1 MENTNLKN
9 EYFFS
14 GNSTGCLLIHGFSST
29 PAELREL
36 GESLSKEGYTV
47 LSILLSGHGTVVENM
62 EKSNYGDWIKSA
74 EEGYERLKKTCT
86 KIYVIGHSMGGLL
99 ALNLAENYK
108 VDKLVALAPALVSKS
123 KASKYAGI
131 IKHFM
136 KYTEWP
142 PEERPEEETKYQL
155 GYAKIPLRSVEQLNK
170 LQKVT
175 RKDLKK
181 IVSPLLIVHSIND
194 NAIHANGIKL
204 IENKVS
210 SKEIHKHYL
219 NNSGHNI
226 TIEREKGIVVKEVIA
241 FLCK

>member
-1 MENTNLKN
+1 MENIDLKK

-14 GNSTGCLLIHGFSST
+14 GSSKGCLLIHGFSST

-47 LSILLSGHGTVVENM
+47 LSILLSGHGTLVENM

-74 EEGYERLKKTCT
+74 EEGYERLKKTCS

-123 KASKYAGI
+123 KAAKYAGI
-131 IKHFM
+131 IKHFV
-136 KYTEWP
+136 KYTKWP
-142 PEERPEEETKYQL
+142 PEQRPEEETKYLL
-155 GYAKIPLRSVEQLNK
+155 GYAKIPLRSVEQLSK

-175 RKDLKK
+175 IKDLKK
-181 IVSPLLIVHSIND
+181 IVSPLLIIQSIKDTAVHAD
-194 NAIHANGIKL
+194 GIKL
-204 IENKVS
+204 IEKEVS
-210 SKEIHKHYL
+210 SKEIQKFYL
-219 NNSGHNI
+219 DNCGHNI
-226 TIEREKGIVVKEVIA
+226 TIECEKGIVVKEVIA